1 MQTLINQYQKLI
13 QNEFININNKLFG
26 TNYSEILR
34 LNLLNNEI
42 HQGIEIDISKMKI
55 FEETMFYENET
66 KKINYSLSYNTSP
79 AMNFNKVVNFNTIF
93 ICLHGVITIDI
104 VNKNKKLK
112 TFNIYKRNGISI
124 PNLSEININFS
135 KNCLKLEINIDEL
148 KNEVENN

>member
-79 AMNFNKVVNFNTIF
+79 AMNFNKVINFNTIF